1 MTRQIKRTRQIED
14 FVIEKLAR
22 RGLISEKEKE
32 NPVQFVKNLQSVES
46 INQLINRKSRSP
58 DQEQALL
65 NIYYNNCGLG
75 DRAFYRFY

>member
-32 NPVQFVKNLQSVES
+32 NSAQFVKGKGDSQKNFNFNYDKLSMIIS
-46 INQLINRKSRSP
+46 NC
-58 DQEQALL
+58 
-65 NIYYNNCGLG
+65 NNVMVCLK
-75 DRAFYRFY
+75 

>member
-58 DQEQALL
+58 DQA
-65 NIYYNNCGLG
+65 
-75 DRAFYRFY
+75 

>member
-32 NPVQFVKNLQSVES
+32 NTAQFVKGNG
-46 INQLINRKSRSP
+46 IFKKK
-58 DQEQALL
+58 L
-65 NIYYNNCGLG
+65 N
-75 DRAFYRFY
+75 FK

>member
-32 NPVQFVKNLQSVES
+32 NTAQFVKGNG
-46 INQLINRKSRSP
+46 IFKK
-58 DQEQALL
+58 LL
-65 NIYYNNCGLG
+65 NDCSTLNPQ
-75 DRAFYRFY
+75 DRFAGWRKYQSADYTENAFE